1 MLLPVRWKTDA
12 RPQTA
17 ARPQEA
23 INQQIVRESDILIG
37 MFWTRFGTHTGV
49 AEFGTVEEI
58 NEFSAAG
65 KPTMLYFSR
74 RPVDP
79 SGIDVQ
85 QLRQLREF
93 NEATYKTALSGSFT
107 SLDGLRQVL
116 VRDLLSQVRAFGLR
130 RAKRAEPLDDA
141 FRLTHLIKL
150 HREHNITPEDYKR
163 YRDVLLAPK
172 RRTTAQTT
180 DPVPAGEVGPN
191 GHRIGFTEEGDKVEW
206 IPSDEEPGEFWP
218 ITLRRGDKAILD
230 AHQEFWDK
238 VWWNRHQ
245 VWLERIENGEE
256 PLRQEQKPILGAPS
270 WPPEGSSASTGQTQ
284 SRLGRLRVGPPL
296 RAPLGALMGARQ

>member
-1 MLLPVRWKTDA
+1 MSSLRRGSQRCYT
-12 RPQTA
+12 
-17 ARPQEA
+17 
-23 INQQIVRESDILIG
+23 
-37 MFWTRFGTHTGV
+37 
-49 AEFGTVEEI
+49 
-58 NEFSAAG
+58 
-65 KPTMLYFSR
+65 SR
-74 RPVDP
+74 GALSDP

-130 RAKRAEPLDDA
+130 RAKEPRPRRCLSAHPPDQAPPRAQ
-141 FRLTHLIKL
+141 H
-150 HREHNITPEDYKR
+150 HPEDYKR
-163 YRDVLLAPK
+163 YRDVPLATTK

-245 VWLERIENGEE
+245 VWLERMRTAKSRCARSRS
-256 PLRQEQKPILGAPS
+256 PFLSAPS
-270 WPPEGSSASTGQTQ
+270 WPPEGSSASTANAISVGTTSSGASFAGA
-284 SRLGRLRVGPPL
+284 SRRSHGC
-296 RAPLGALMGARQ
+296 